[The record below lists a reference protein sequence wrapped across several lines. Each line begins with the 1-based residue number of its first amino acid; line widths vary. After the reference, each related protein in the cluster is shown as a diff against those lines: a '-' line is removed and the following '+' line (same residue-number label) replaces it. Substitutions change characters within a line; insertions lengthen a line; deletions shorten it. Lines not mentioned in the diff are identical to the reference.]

1 MGMTVAQ
8 IQKLTEPGRYRVG
21 DTLYLVIGP
30 GGGGRSWIQRMMIN
44 GQRADIGLGSALFV
58 TLAMARRRA
67 LENRQLVWNGGDPR
81 AAKRRAKVP
90 TFRKAAASYVEA
102 NAPHWRNARTAER
115 WGRQLELHAYQAI
128 GGKRVDQISR
138 ADVLRIV
145 APLIQSKPDTGRKVR
160 QMVRAVLAAAQAHGH
175 VDNNPAG
182 DAIEAALPRAV
193 SVKAHHKALPYGEV
207 GEAFGAVE
215 ASSAGAAVKA
225 CFAFAVLTAC
235 RNGEARGATWS
246 EIDTERREWRIPPE
260 RMKQGREH
268 RVPLSDAA
276 LAVLAQA
283 AALID
288 GSGLLFPSPRGTGR
302 QLDESTLVKL
312 LQGLGV
318 EAVPHGFRSSFRTW
332 AAECTNATRD
342 VAETALSHSVGSA
355 VERSYAR
362 SDLFDKRRELMA
374 QWAAFVTGA
383 RS

>member
-1 MGMTVAQ
+1 MTMTVAQ
-8 IQKLTEPGRYRVG
+8 IQRLTAPGRYRVG
-21 DTLYLVIGP
+21 DTLYMVIGP
-30 GGGGRSWIQRMMIN
+30 RGRGRSWIQRMMIN

-102 NAPHWRNARTAER
+102 NAARWRNARTAER

-145 APLIQSKPDTGRKVR
+145 SPLIERKPDTGRKVR
-160 QMVRAVLAAAQAHGH
+160 QMVRAVLAWAQAHGH
-175 VDNNPAG
+175 IGENPAG
-182 DAIEAALPRAV
+182 DAIEAALPRAATI
-193 SVKAHHKALPYGEV
+193 KAHHKALPYGEV
-207 GEAFGAVE
+207 GEAFRAVE
-215 ASSAGAAVKA
+215 ASSAGASVKA

-246 EIDTERREWRIPPE
+246 EIDTAAREWRIPAE
-260 RMKQGREH
+260 RMKGAREH

-276 LAVLAQA
+276 LAALERA
-283 AALID
+283 AGLMD
-288 GSGLLFPSPRGTGR
+288 GSGLVFPSPRGTGR
-302 QLDESTLVKL
+302 KLDESTLVKML
-312 LQGLGV
+312 KGLGI
-318 EAVPHGFRSSFRTW
+318 ACVPHGFRSSFRTW

-362 SDLFDKRRELMA
+362 SDLFAKRR
-374 QWAAFVTGA
+374 
-383 RS
+383 S